1 MTITSTCALNRP
13 RRGPQE
19 PNWRLCPRPTPP
31 CFCEHLPGFGPRRYS
46 GSPCPFSVPVLE
58 AAISPRSLVLIS
70 ENDVQKLRWGQEI
83 HSWFPESPRLQ
94 TSADSGTHRL
104 RGMCAHT
111 CISFQIYLHVHIQN
125 NQFTLIL
132 LVSIQYQGLILAFS
146 FFFFFIM
153 SLCKGEKFGFH
164 YLQLISLF
172 AQSKNTHK
180 AASELL
186 THTLS
191 EKLADYQEFQYFFT
205 RPNNPWSKDLE
216 SRCCVQRLPGFNLHP
231 FPKVG
236 LLFIIHL
243 KYSEVYYFYYFLL

>member
-1 MTITSTCALNRP
+1 
-13 RRGPQE
+13 
-19 PNWRLCPRPTPP
+19 
-31 CFCEHLPGFGPRRYS
+31 
-46 GSPCPFSVPVLE
+46 
-58 AAISPRSLVLIS
+58 
-70 ENDVQKLRWGQEI
+70 
-83 HSWFPESPRLQ
+83 
-94 TSADSGTHRL
+94 
-104 RGMCAHT
+104 
-111 CISFQIYLHVHIQN
+111 
-125 NQFTLIL
+125 
-132 LVSIQYQGLILAFS
+132 
-146 FFFFFIM
+146 M